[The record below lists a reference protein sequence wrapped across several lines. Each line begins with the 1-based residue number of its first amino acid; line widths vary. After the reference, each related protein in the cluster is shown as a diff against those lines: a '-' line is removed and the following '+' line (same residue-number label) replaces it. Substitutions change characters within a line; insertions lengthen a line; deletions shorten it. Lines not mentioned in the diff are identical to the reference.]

1 ALASAKPAIA
11 GNRAVTTGLRSVGA
25 PSHASSSRDSN
36 PASDG
41 ARAKLDSLQMSAG
54 AASWAF
60 TEDDYASITEA
71 LQRFLFDSN
80 ARCALLVDRNGQL
93 VATVGEQPDFDPTAF
108 ATLTAADF
116 SANDQLARL
125 IGETDFSTLFHQGER
140 ESMYLAD
147 VARRVILVV
156 LFDNR
161 TTLGLVR
168 LKLKHVVEELTGLV
182 QAVFARPRHGEE
194 PATNPF
200 AGANDEI
207 DRLFQ

>member
-1 ALASAKPAIA
+1 M
-11 GNRAVTTGLRSVGA
+11 AV
-25 PSHASSSRDSN
+25 
-36 PASDG
+36 
-41 ARAKLDSLQMSAG
+41 G
-54 AASWAF
+54 AASWSF
-60 TEDDYASITEA
+60 TEDDYGAITQA
-71 LQRFLFDSN
+71 LQRFLYESN
-80 ARCALLVDRNGQL
+80 ARCALLVDRTGQL
-93 VATVGEQPDFDPTAF
+93 VTTVGEQPNFDPTAF

-125 IGETDFSTLFHQGER
+125 IGESDFNTLFHQGER

-168 LKLKHVVEELTGLV
+168 LKMKVAVDELTKMFE
-182 QAVFARPRHGEE
+182 AVFARGTSGA
-194 PATNPF
+194 PAQPNIL
-200 AGANDEI
+200 AGADDEI